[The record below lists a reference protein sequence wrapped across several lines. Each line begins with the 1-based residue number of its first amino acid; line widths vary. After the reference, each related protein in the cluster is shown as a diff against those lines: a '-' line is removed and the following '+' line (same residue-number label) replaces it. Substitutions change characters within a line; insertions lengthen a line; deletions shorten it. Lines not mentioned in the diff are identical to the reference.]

1 MPDIKK
7 IKVLL
12 VDDHTLFRK
21 GLRFLIENDDGLEI
35 VGEAI
40 DGLEAVKMVQQLRP
54 DVVLLD
60 IDMPIMRGIEALPLM
75 LNHDPSL
82 TILMLTVSEDAE
94 DLAEALRVGAKGFL
108 LKNIDT
114 DFLLK
119 SIYRAIDGDNVLSP
133 EMTTKLIE
141 QLKESGVADKKNVEL
156 EILTARE
163 KEIIYWITQGE
174 SNKGIAR
181 KIDIMEST
189 VKVHMQ
195 NILRKL
201 DLTSRVQVAIYAIE
215 HGLDHPLSKA

>member
-1 MPDIKK
+1 MPGIKK

-21 GLRFLIENDDGLEI
+21 GLRFLIESDDGLEI
-35 VGEAI
+35 IGEAI

-181 KIDIMEST
+181 KLDIMEST

-195 NILRKL
+195 NVLRKL
-201 DLTSRVQVAIYAIE
+201 GLTSRVQVAIYAIE
-215 HGLDHPLSKA
+215 HGLDHPLSKG

>member
-1 MPDIKK
+1 MPGIKK

-181 KIDIMEST
+181 KLDIMEST

>member
-1 MPDIKK
+1 MPGIKK

-35 VGEAI
+35 VAEAI

-75 LNHDPSL
+75 LNQDPSL

-94 DLAEALRVGAKGFL
+94 DLAEALRIGAKGFL

-141 QLKESGVADKKNVEL
+141 QLKESGLADKKNEEL

-163 KEIIYWITQGE
+163 KEIIYWISQGE

-181 KIDIMEST
+181 KLDIMEST

-215 HGLDHPLSKA
+215 HGLDHLPSKA